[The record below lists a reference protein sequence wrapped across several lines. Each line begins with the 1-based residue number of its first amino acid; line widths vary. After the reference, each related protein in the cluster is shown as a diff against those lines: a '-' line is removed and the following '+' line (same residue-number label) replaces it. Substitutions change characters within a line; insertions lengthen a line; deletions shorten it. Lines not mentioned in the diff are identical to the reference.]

1 MGHSKE
7 RVAQARARME
17 AEKVNAQQAGHVPL
31 LMTQPMK
38 PPSGAL
44 PVKTVMVVLGGA
56 IGLFLAVATWATSD
70 SGGLFPAGSLRR
82 STSSSAATPPPGY
95 VSAQTLHPW
104 PLSIPEGV
112 LQCSGGQVT
121 LEAGGQVWAIN
132 GTAKGTGR
140 YRDVSEIWPRQE
152 NIGPLIQ
159 RGLSLC

>member
-7 RVAQARARME
+7 RVGMAEARMS
-17 AEKVNAQQAGHVPL
+17 AEKAAAAREGRAPL
-31 LMTQPMK
+31 LMTQEETRM
-38 PPSGAL
+38 PPRPLSLKSVLIALGACL
-44 PVKTVMVVLGGA
+44 GIVLG
-56 IGLFLAVATWATSD
+56 F
-70 SGGLFPAGSLRR
+70 SLHRPSAAPGTL
-82 STSSSAATPPPGY
+82 STSASQPGY
-95 VSAQTLHPW
+95 VSAQVLQPW

-112 LQCSGGQVT
+112 LRCSGGQVT

>member
-1 MGHSKE
+1 MGQDE
-7 RVAQARARME
+7 QRVKMTKALMN
-17 AEKVNAQQAGHVPL
+17 AEKSAAAREGRAPFFAF
-31 LMTQPMK
+31 PD
-38 PPSGAL
+38 PPKRQVVTPKSVLIALGACL
-44 PVKTVMVVLGGA
+44 GIVLGFSLYRPNSAPGTSPA
-56 IGLFLAVATWATSD
+56 LASQ
-70 SGGLFPAGSLRR
+70 
-82 STSSSAATPPPGY
+82 PGY
-95 VSAQTLHPW
+95 VSAQVLQPW

-112 LQCSGGQVT
+112 LRCSGGQVT